1 MQKARTRK
9 IVEKYAR
16 RLKEKNIPLSRI
28 YLFGS
33 FSRGD
38 ERKDSDIDVAVVLR
52 KKETDD
58 LVGEVGVAT
67 IGIDTRIEPH
77 IFSEKDFKTRA
88 TPLIEEIIET
98 GIKVA

>member
-88 TPLIEEIIET
+88 TPLIEEVIET

>member
-1 MQKARTRK
+1 MQKTETKK

-52 KKETDD
+52 QKETDD

>member
-1 MQKARTRK
+1 MSK
-9 IVEKYAR
+9 IRAKKIAEKYAIK
-16 RLKEKNIPLSRI
+16 LKNKKIPLSRI

-33 FSRGD
+33 FSRGE
-38 ERKDSDIDVAVVLR
+38 ERKDSDIDVAVVLS

-58 LVGEVGVAT
+58 IVGEVGVAA

-98 GIKVA
+98 GIKVV

>member
-1 MQKARTRK
+1 MQKAKTKK

-16 RLKEKNIPLSRI
+16 RLKEKNIPLSGI

-33 FSRGD
+33 FSRGE
-38 ERKDSDIDVAVVLR
+38 ERKDSDIDVAVILR
-52 KKETDD
+52 KKETDE
-58 LVGEVGVAT
+58 LVSEVGFAT

-77 IFSEKDFKTRA
+77 IFSEKDFKTKA
-88 TPLIEEIIET
+88 TPLIEEIVGT

>member
-1 MQKARTRK
+1 MSKIRTKK
-9 IVEKYAR
+9 IAEKYAIK
-16 RLKEKNIPLSRI
+16 LKNKKIPLSRI

-33 FSRGD
+33 FSRGE
-38 ERKDSDIDVAVVLR
+38 ERKDSDIDVAVVLS

-58 LVGEVGVAT
+58 IVGEVGVAT

-88 TPLIEEIIET
+88 TPLIEEIIEA
-98 GIKVA
+98 GIKVV